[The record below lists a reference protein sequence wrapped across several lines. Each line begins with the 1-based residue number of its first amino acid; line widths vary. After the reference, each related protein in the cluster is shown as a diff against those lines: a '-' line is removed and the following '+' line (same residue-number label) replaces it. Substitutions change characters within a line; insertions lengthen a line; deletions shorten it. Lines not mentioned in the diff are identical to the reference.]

1 VVAVPGVELYCRT
14 SADLFATTP
23 MCVCLPVPGTGTG
36 NPFPGFTHLSISLL
50 LVVFILLLLSF
61 YPSKMNIEVSLNS
74 SLIKPPVLVRG
85 LLANNSFKT
94 QISRRLAEKL
104 GLNSVREVYVAPS
117 VAIVAGDENI
127 VLKWKISTQ
136 PVFFTVKG
144 MDKNVLKVVY
154 PLINSDERD
163 AFWEIIIGQD
173 CQNQW
178 ELLNACQT
186 VDRGMQA
193 TPGPRHAPNTH
204 FLGHNVKVLNLSDFL
219 NPPNEFFEFPCF
231 ESEALSRLAVNKR
244 TNQMVAVFV
253 DSTTVYQY
261 NNVPKRYF
269 IAIQS
274 NASKGITI
282 NEVKQVC
289 AFKIIENFPK
299 AVLTNFE
306 TVSL

>member
-1 VVAVPGVELYCRT
+1 VVCWQ
-14 SADLFATTP
+14 TTA
-23 MCVCLPVPGTGTG
+23 LKLK
-36 NPFPGFTHLSISLL
+36 F
-50 LVVFILLLLSF
+50 
-61 YPSKMNIEVSLNS
+61 
-74 SLIKPPVLVRG
+74 
-85 LLANNSFKT
+85 
-94 QISRRLAEKL
+94 SRRLAEKL
-104 GLNSVREVYVAPS
+104 GLNSVRELYVTPS
-117 VAIVAGDENI
+117 T
-127 VLKWKISTQ
+127 LKWRISTQ

-144 MDKNVLKVVY
+144 MDKNVLKVVC

-163 AFWEIIIGQD
+163 AFWEMIIGQD
-173 CQNQW
+173 CLNQW

-193 TPGPRHAPNTH
+193 TPGPRHASNTH
-204 FLGHNVKVLNLSDFL
+204 FVGLTEHNIKILNLSDFL

-253 DSTTVYQY
+253 DSMTIYQY
-261 NNVPKRYF
+261 SDVPEKYF

-289 AFKIIENFPK
+289 AFEIIQNFPK

>member
-1 VVAVPGVELYCRT
+1 VV
-14 SADLFATTP
+14 
-23 MCVCLPVPGTGTG
+23 
-36 NPFPGFTHLSISLL
+36 
-50 LVVFILLLLSF
+50 
-61 YPSKMNIEVSLNS
+61 
-74 SLIKPPVLVRG
+74 

-117 VAIVAGDENI
+117 IAIMAGDANT

-136 PVFFTVKG
+136 PVFFTVKE

-163 AFWEIIIGQD
+163 AFWEMIIGQD
-173 CQNQW
+173 CLNQW
-178 ELLNACQT
+178 ELLSNN
-186 VDRGMQA
+186 VDIEMKP
-193 TPGPRHAPNTH
+193 TPGPSHAPSTH
-204 FLGHNVKVLNLSDFL
+204 FLRHNIKILNLSDFR
-219 NPPNEFFEFPCF
+219 NTPNEFFEFPCF

-306 TVSL
+306 SHSAKNRGEKRKRG